1 MSESKKGVIY
11 IMTTIVP
18 GIIKIGKTKTDNYEK
33 RMYYLEHNG
42 YCNVVGLKRKLAI
55 EVDDFDDK
63 EAMMH
68 TVFAQ
73 RQIANTEL
81 FAIDVNVA
89 MQLFSALDGK
99 VIYPKDE
106 TKGDIFTGA
115 AGATQAQEIYDGE
128 YFLERNIKSD
138 NKIIKAT
145 VMIKAGTWTLLK
157 DSVLSMNEGYGVPKN
172 VKIERSKMCID
183 ANGVLQED
191 YYLGACSPSFA
202 GALVINQSCNGWV
215 NWKDSKQECIDKF
228 RKKVVKDSEE

>member
-1 MSESKKGVIY
+1 MKNVLRL
-11 IMTTIVP
+11 
-18 GIIKIGKTKTDNYEK
+18 K
-33 RMYYLEHNG
+33 RARYNAVFNWKYTLEHNG

-115 AGATQAQEIYDGE
+115 AAATQAQAIYDGE
-128 YFLERNIKSD
+128 YFLERNKKSD
-138 NKIIKAT
+138 NKIIKAK

-183 ANGVLQED
+183 ANGVLKED

>member
-1 MSESKKGVIY
+1 MKNVC
-11 IMTTIVP
+11 
-18 GIIKIGKTKTDNYEK
+18 II
-33 RMYYLEHNG
+33 LEHNG

-106 TKGDIFTGA
+106 TKGEIFTGA
-115 AGATQAQEIYDGE
+115 AAATQAQAIYDGE
-128 YFLERNIKSD
+128 YFLER
-138 NKIIKAT
+138 
-145 VMIKAGTWTLLK
+145 
-157 DSVLSMNEGYGVPKN
+157 
-172 VKIERSKMCID
+172 
-183 ANGVLQED
+183 
-191 YYLGACSPSFA
+191 
-202 GALVINQSCNGWV
+202 
-215 NWKDSKQECIDKF
+215 
-228 RKKVVKDSEE
+228 